1 MRLGSKT
8 DNPGMV
14 KSVMLAYLVLLLHV
28 LLIAGLGVLV
38 IFFRGI
44 IHYMIWIFLFGSA
57 GIAVSG
63 YLFYRR
69 MKAEQMSLREM
80 LQSPMFKGRNVEV
93 SLLGGFASFRVGSGK
108 DLPAIEHDGPDVNMQ
123 LEDPETL
130 QQRELNALLHMLE
143 NNLISLDEYKK
154 AKHDLLK
161 S

>member
-1 MRLGSKT
+1 MSFSLRGW
-8 DNPGMV
+8 V
-14 KSVMLAYLVLLLHV
+14 CWCF
-28 LLIAGLGVLV
+28 
-38 IFFRGI
+38 FFRGI

-57 GIAVSG
+57 GIALSG

-69 MKAEQMSLREM
+69 MKAEQMSLREI
-80 LQSPMFKGRNVEV
+80 LQSPMFRGRNVEV

-108 DLPAIEHDGPDVNMQ
+108 DSPAIDHDGPDVNMQ

-130 QQRELNALLHMLE
+130 RQRELNALLHMLE

-154 AKHDLLK
+154 AKQDLIK